1 MLKLIYCEL
10 MKLKHSK
17 MIPIS
22 ILGAVAVPFM
32 MFVETL
38 QIHTEHPEQNIMLGA
53 VYEDSILY
61 MLLLANMM
69 VSVAIASFLFSR
81 EYAENAWK
89 TILPIPISR
98 TKILWGKFCTLF
110 LWDFF
115 LTMVSWA
122 CILLFSGICH
132 VTFGL
137 TEYRLMTALK
147 WIPNYFLLTVLMFIT
162 TSPFVYIAQK
172 TKGFVAPMIA
182 SAVIVLGS
190 AALCNQKWGA
200 LYPWTAS
207 VLLLGG
213 SVESTGYPVWL
224 SVTII
229 LLVSGIGFL
238 LTFLYFRKEDLK

>member
-1 MLKLIYCEL
+1 MLKLIYCEFL
-10 MKLKHSK
+10 KLRHAK

-32 MFVETL
+32 MFVEVI
-38 QIHTEHPEQNIMLGA
+38 QMHAEHPEQQILLHA

-69 VSVAIASFLFSR
+69 VSVAIASYLFSR
-81 EYAENAWK
+81 EYEENTWK

-98 TKILWGKFCTLF
+98 TKILVGKFCTLF

-115 LTMVSWA
+115 LTLVSWA
-122 CILLFSGICH
+122 CILFFGGICH
-132 VTFGL
+132 VTFGMA
-137 TEYRLMTALK
+137 EYSLITALK
-147 WIPNYFLLTVLMFIT
+147 WIPDYFLLTVLMFIT
-162 TSPFVYIAQK
+162 TSPFIYIAQR

-207 VLLLGG
+207 VLLLKRKI
-213 SVESTGYPVWL
+213 VSTGYPVWL
-224 SVTII
+224 SMAII
-229 LLVSGIGFL
+229 LVVSGVGFL
-238 LTFLYFRKEDLK
+238 LTFSYFKKEDLK

>member
-69 VSVAIASFLFSR
+69 VSVAI
-81 EYAENAWK
+81 
-89 TILPIPISR
+89 
-98 TKILWGKFCTLF
+98 
-110 LWDFF
+110 
-115 LTMVSWA
+115 
-122 CILLFSGICH
+122 
-132 VTFGL
+132 
-137 TEYRLMTALK
+137 
-147 WIPNYFLLTVLMFIT
+147 
-162 TSPFVYIAQK
+162 
-172 TKGFVAPMIA
+172 
-182 SAVIVLGS
+182 
-190 AALCNQKWGA
+190 
-200 LYPWTAS
+200 
-207 VLLLGG
+207 
-213 SVESTGYPVWL
+213 
-224 SVTII
+224 I

-238 LTFLYFRKEDLK
+238 LTFLYFHKEDLK

>member
-1 MLKLIYCEL
+1 MLKIIYCEL
-10 MKLKHSK
+10 YKLRHSK

-22 ILGAVAVPFM
+22 ILGAVSVPFM
-32 MFVETL
+32 MFVEVL
-38 QIHTEHPEQNIMLGA
+38 QMHAEHPEQIIRLSA

-69 VSVAIASFLFSR
+69 VSVAIASYLFSR
-81 EYAENAWK
+81 EYAENTWK

-98 TKILWGKFCTLF
+98 SKIIGGKFCTLF
-110 LWDFF
+110 LWDLF
-115 LTMVSWA
+115 LTLVSWA

-132 VTFGL
+132 VTFGMA
-137 TEYRLMTALK
+137 EYGLITAVK
-147 WIPNYFLLTVLMFIT
+147 WLPDFFLLNVIMFIT

-190 AALCNQKWGA
+190 AALSNQKWGA
-200 LYPWTAS
+200 LYPWTAG
-207 VLLLGG
+207 VLLLDGR
-213 SVESTGYPVWL
+213 VESTGYPVWL
-224 SVTII
+224 SIVII

-238 LTFLYFRKEDLK
+238 LPFIRFIKEDLK

>member
-10 MKLKHSK
+10 MKLRHAK

-22 ILGAVAVPFM
+22 ILGAVSVPFM
-32 MFVETL
+32 MFVEVL
-38 QIHTEHPEQNIMLGA
+38 QMHAEHPEQEILLSS

-81 EYAENAWK
+81 EYAENTWK

-98 TKILWGKFCTLF
+98 TKILWSKFCTLF
-110 LWDFF
+110 LLDFF
-115 LTMVSWA
+115 LTIVSWA
-122 CILLFSGICH
+122 CILLFAGMCH
-132 VTFGL
+132 VTFGMA
-137 TEYRLMTALK
+137 EYSLVIALK
-147 WIPNYFLLTVLMFIT
+147 WIPDYFLLTVLMFIT

-190 AALCNQKWGA
+190 AALSNQKWGA

-207 VLLLGG
+207 VLLLDGR
-213 SVESTGYPVWL
+213 VESTGYPVWL
-224 SVTII
+224 SITII